1 MKGIKIT
8 DESLVDFFG
17 DNEPFSFAENLE
29 GEIYRKYEN
38 RTTKRFKN
46 FQKNYFLKFHGPV
59 GWAEIFKNLI
69 QLKTPVV
76 GALREYG
83 LEGI

>member
-29 GEIYRKYEN
+29 GEIYRKYEILILC
-38 RTTKRFKN
+38 
-46 FQKNYFLKFHGPV
+46 QKKKL
-59 GWAEIFKNLI
+59 E
-69 QLKTPVV
+69 VV
-76 GALREYG
+76 R
-83 LEGI
+83 